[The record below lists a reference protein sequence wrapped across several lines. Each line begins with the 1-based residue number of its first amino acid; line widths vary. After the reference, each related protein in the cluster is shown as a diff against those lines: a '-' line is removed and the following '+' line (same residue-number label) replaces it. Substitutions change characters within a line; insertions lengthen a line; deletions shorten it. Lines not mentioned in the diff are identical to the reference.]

1 MRKVFDVL
9 ESNGLLSEV
18 DATQIYGLS
27 REVVVKL
34 YEGVYTTIFDSQ
46 QRQIIAG
53 AVEPLQIDPFTFF
66 AGASV
71 RGDSGCG
78 APLCRIQKID
88 FLGRYAALY
97 ANEVVVP
104 LPLTH
109 PEKVHAVA
117 EAKKSLAR
125 SATTL
130 LRLRPLITQGIIR
143 PVVMRTTHCEH
154 EIKWVDQM
162 RAVVHELADEAAKLS
177 LAEFDLEYQL
187 PEKAPTGLSTVYI
200 NGPGDFLEHGNIV
213 NVFRESPGWKL
224 RSWRYD
230 SEGKTILRGKK
241 KLWFVRLLFNEIA
254 NNTSFYLAYGR
265 LQKARFLTDLPGE
278 AFVLDW
284 LTGDERLAAST
295 SAMKLLTHAVPIL
308 ADVPIATVMRIR
320 REERDSFESY
330 RMAVTKIA
338 REVLQRKS
346 RLSRKEAR
354 EMLRALVEP
363 EIMSIRKEIRSE
375 RERQARRISGGLA
388 SLAAGVAIGAFGGLP
403 IAVTGAIAGAAALV
417 GGRLLAKA
425 ADEACEHGTNL
436 RQQNDLY
443 FLVRLMQ
450 EEPS

>member
-1 MRKVFDVL
+1 MRKVFDIL
-9 ESNGLLSEV
+9 ESEDLVSEV
-18 DATQIYGLS
+18 DAARINGLS
-27 REVVVKL
+27 SAVAVKL
-34 YEGVYTTIFDSQ
+34 YENVYATIFDSQ
-46 QRQIIAG
+46 KSEAIAAG
-53 AVEPLQIDPFTFF
+53 AEQPQMDPFSFF

-117 EAKKSLAR
+117 EAKESLAR
-125 SATTL
+125 TATTL

-154 EIKWVDQM
+154 EIKWVEQM
-162 RAVVHELADEAAKLS
+162 QAVVHEMADVQAKLS
-177 LAEFDLEYQL
+177 LAEFDLEYQR
-187 PEKAPTGLSTVYI
+187 PEKAPTGLSTVYLD
-200 NGPGDFLEHGNIV
+200 GPRDFLEHGNIV
-213 NVFRESPGWKL
+213 NVFRESPDWRLK
-224 RSWRYD
+224 SWRYD
-230 SEGKTILRGKK
+230 NEGKTILRGTR

-295 SAMKLLTHAVPIL
+295 SAMQLLTHEVPIL

-346 RLSRKEAR
+346 RLSRKEAQ
-354 EMLRALVEP
+354 EMLKTLIEP
-363 EIMSIRKEIRSE
+363 KILSLQKEIRFE
-375 RERQARRISGGLA
+375 RKRQAHRIIGGLS
-388 SLAAGVAIGAFGGLP
+388 SLAAGVAIGFFGGLP
-403 IAVTGAIAGAAALV
+403 IAVAGAIAGAAALV

-425 ADEACEHGTNL
+425 AEEACEHGTNL

-443 FLVRLMQ
+443 FIVRLMQ

>member
-9 ESNGLLSEV
+9 ESNGFVSEV
-18 DATQIYGLS
+18 DAPRINDLGST
-27 REVVVKL
+27 VAVKL
-34 YEGVYTTIFDSQ
+34 YESVYASIFDSQ
-46 QRQIIAG
+46 QRQVIAAG
-53 AVEPLQIDPFTFF
+53 VEPLQMDPFTFF

-78 APLCRIQKID
+78 APSCRIQKID

-97 ANEVVVP
+97 ANAAVVP

-109 PEKVHAVA
+109 PERVHDVA
-117 EAKKSLAR
+117 EAKRSLAR
-125 SATTL
+125 TAITL
-130 LRLRPLITQGIIR
+130 LRLRPLITGGIIR

-162 RAVVHELADEAAKLS
+162 QAVVHEMSDEAAKLS
-177 LAEFDLEYQL
+177 LSEFDLEYQL
-187 PEKAPTGLSTVYI
+187 PEKSPTGMSTIYV
-200 NGPGDFLEHGNIV
+200 NGPRDFLEHGNIV
-213 NVFRESPGWKL
+213 NVFRESPDWKL

-230 SEGKTILRGKK
+230 NEGKTILRGKK

-254 NNTSFYLAYGR
+254 NNTSFYLTYGR

-295 SAMKLLTHAVPIL
+295 AAMQMLAHAVPIL

-320 REERDSFESY
+320 RQERDSFESY
-330 RMAVTKIA
+330 RIAVTKIA

-346 RLSRKEAR
+346 RLSRKEAQD
-354 EMLRALVEP
+354 MLKALIEP
-363 EIMSIRKEIRSE
+363 EILSLRKEIRSE
-375 RERQARRISGGLA
+375 RKRQTHRIFGGLA
-388 SLAAGVAIGAFGGLP
+388 SLAAGIAIGAFGGLP
-403 IAVTGAIAGAAALV
+403 IAVTGASVGTAALV

-425 ADEACEHGTNL
+425 AEEACEHGTNL

-443 FLVRLMQ
+443 FVVRLMQ
-450 EEPS
+450 EESS